1 MNFRIRLFQDA
12 IIETVNQFN
21 DIPMEARRAILENVS
36 NIVEKKANE
45 LIAQEKEQGY
55 EQSVFEDKLG
65 ELPE

>member
-45 LIAQEKEQGY
+45 FIAQEKEQGY

-65 ELPE
+65 ELSE